1 LANYTYKNNTRSQ
14 TGSMANSTM
23 AHSTMANTSHVVI
36 GGGGAGGPQQYSGLS
51 NQQLTALTSNNFG
64 HLNTVSISGMDYIVG
79 SHHPDVKKYEI
90 YESPEDLLTLSV
102 AWKRCRD
109 GNKEYPGFRNLL
121 DTSLFKEITPED
133 QHTADEIRDYYSKKI
148 MMWKL
153 KGTKL
158 TTYREDLNSFVHSDG
173 KKFRESSFGLAYY
186 LPDFYEHDMNL
197 DDVRLQVDPRIGPYK
212 ENTTK
217 KLKPLKRIVKKN
229 KKGTSIQYWFKDDDT
244 NASALLTLE
253 PKNPLAH
260 IWDYL
265 FETKELLSIAG
276 LYYTNDSKYE
286 FEYFSIK
293 NWKLIQG

>member
-1 LANYTYKNNTRSQ
+1 MANYTSTPRSAGIVAQ
-14 TGSMANSTM
+14 HNPLNSVT
-23 AHSTMANTSHVVI
+23 I
-36 GGGGAGGPQQYSGLS
+36 GGNGYSNIQGLS

-64 HLNTVSISGMDYIVG
+64 HLNTISISGLDYIVG

-109 GNKEYPGFRNLL
+109 ENKEYPGFRNLL
-121 DTSLFKEITPED
+121 DNSLFKEITPED
-133 QHTADEIRDYYSKKI
+133 KHTADEIRDYYSKKI

-158 TTYREDLNSFVHSDG
+158 TPYREDLNSFVHNDG
-173 KKFRESSFGLAYY
+173 KKFREDSFGLAYY
-186 LPDFYEHDMNL
+186 LPDFYEYDISL
-197 DDVRLQVDPRIGPYK
+197 DEVRLAVCPQIGPYK

-265 FETKELLSIAG
+265 FETKELLPIAG
-276 LYYTNDSKYE
+276 FYYTNDSKYE

-293 NWKLIQG
+293 NWKLVQG

>member
-1 LANYTYKNNTRSQ
+1 MANYTY
-14 TGSMANSTM
+14 TGSGLQT
-23 AHSTMANTSHVVI
+23 NT
-36 GGGGAGGPQQYSGLS
+36 GLIAQS
-51 NQQLTALTSNNFG
+51 RPLTIQGLTTAQLTALSSNSFG
-64 HLNTVSISGMDYIVG
+64 HLNTISISGSEYGINA
-79 SHHPDVKKYEI
+79 HHPDVKKYEI

-109 GNKEYPGFRNLL
+109 ESKEYSGFRNLL
-121 DTSLFKEITPED
+121 DNSLFKEITPQD
-133 QHTADEIRDYYSKKI
+133 QIVCDTIRDYYSKKI

-158 TTYREDLNSFVHSDG
+158 TKYREDLNSFVHTDG
-173 KKFRESSFGLAYY
+173 KKFREEMFGLAFY
-186 LPDFYEHDMNL
+186 LPDFYEHDISL
-197 DDVRLQVDPRIGPYK
+197 DEVRLQIDPRIGPYK

-229 KKGTSIQYWFKDDDT
+229 KRGTTIQYWFKDT
-244 NASALLTLE
+244 ATEASALITLE

-276 LYYTNDSKYE
+276 FYYTIDSKYE
-286 FEYFSIK
+286 FEYFSIR